1 MLKSVTFRRVLR
13 CHAPQSP
20 PRGRKTRPCN
30 TSVAWAKTYA
40 RKVVKL
46 ESSGSLYKPPS
57 SASQIGPDRACKLSG
72 LYKRRVECR
81 ADLGLD
87 VKDAWSVLCG
97 VVFTA
102 RGAVTAAIHGE
113 PLRPTP
119 TAHQKEAF
127 RRAAAQTRL
136 LPPWVRRSSFPRAAG
151 SVSVPARL
159 PNARLG
165 RRLLLAGPRP
175 SAPLMAFEAQVAHGG
190 ITNAASRCAEQLVV
204 TLP

>member
-1 MLKSVTFRRVLR
+1 MLKSVTFRRVLH

-20 PRGRKTRPCN
+20 PRGRKTRPRH

-46 ESSGSLYKPPS
+46 VPAGSLYKRPS
-57 SASQIGPDRACKLSG
+57 SDSQIGPDRACKLSG

-102 RGAVTAAIHGE
+102 WGAIATARRGAMN
-113 PLRPTP
+113 R
-119 TAHQKEAF
+119 
-127 RRAAAQTRL
+127 
-136 LPPWVRRSSFPRAAG
+136 
-151 SVSVPARL
+151 
-159 PNARLG
+159 
-165 RRLLLAGPRP
+165 
-175 SAPLMAFEAQVAHGG
+175 PLMSAGRESSQS
-190 ITNAASRCAEQLVV
+190 I
-204 TLP
+204 

>member
-1 MLKSVTFRRVLR
+1 MLKSVTFRRVLH

-20 PRGRKTRPCN
+20 RRGRKTRPRHI
-30 TSVAWAKTYA
+30 SVAWAKTYA

-46 ESSGSLYKPPS
+46 ESL
-57 SASQIGPDRACKLSG
+57 SA
-72 LYKRRVECR
+72 
-81 ADLGLD
+81 
-87 VKDAWSVLCG
+87 LCG

-151 SVSVPARL
+151 SVPVPARL
-159 PNARLG
+159 PDARLG

-175 SAPLMAFEAQVAHGG
+175 RAPLLAFEAHVADGG
-190 ITNAASRCAEQLVV
+190 ITNAASRCAEHVVV
-204 TLP
+204 TSP